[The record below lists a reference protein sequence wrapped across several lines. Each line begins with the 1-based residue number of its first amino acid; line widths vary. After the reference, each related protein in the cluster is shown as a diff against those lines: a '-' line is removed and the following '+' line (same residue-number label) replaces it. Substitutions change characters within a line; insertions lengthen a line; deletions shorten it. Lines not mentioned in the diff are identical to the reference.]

1 MKRPLAIACLV
12 LAMALP
18 AYAIPTG
25 RTSGTHHS
33 SSSSSKPKVYVKG
46 YYRKDGTYVAPHY
59 RAAPGANQPT
69 RSPKPPSRTTPRI
82 TPRRP
87 PAGSRSTSPHSSG
100 CKTCPRDAN
109 GRILRHPAARAQFL
123 RQTGYPHGRPGYVVD
138 HIIPLECGGAD
149 SPTNMQWQTIAEAKA
164 KDRTEENCRR

>member
-25 RTSGTHHS
+25 RTSGPHHS
-33 SSSSSKPKVYVKG
+33 SSSSTKPKVYVKG

-59 RAAPGANQPT
+59 RAAAGTGQST
-69 RSPKPPSRTTPRI
+69 SSPKPPSTTAPRTS
-82 TPRRP
+82 
-87 PAGSRSTSPHSSG
+87 AEGSSTSPHPRG

-109 GRILRHPAARAQFL
+109 G
-123 RQTGYPHGRPGYVVD
+123 
-138 HIIPLECGGAD
+138 
-149 SPTNMQWQTIAEAKA
+149 
-164 KDRTEENCRR
+164 

>member
-87 PAGSRSTSPHSSG
+87 PAASRSTSPHS
-100 CKTCPRDAN
+100 
-109 GRILRHPAARAQFL
+109 
-123 RQTGYPHGRPGYVVD
+123 
-138 HIIPLECGGAD
+138 
-149 SPTNMQWQTIAEAKA
+149 
-164 KDRTEENCRR
+164 